1 MEMTE
6 SMTIE
11 QLYNLLTQENKK
23 EVNRQIEILLAY
35 QSSDQ

>member
-11 QLYNLLTQENKK
+11 QLYNLLTQDNKK
-23 EVNRQIEILLAY
+23 EVNRQIEILLAS